1 MTAGNAIDAVLF
13 DLDGTL
19 LDTAPDLAAALNALR
34 ESEGLTSIAFEDI
47 RPHVSHGGA
56 ALVRL
61 GFPRARAAEFG
72 ALHMRLLDFYRRDI
86 PRATQFFPG
95 LDAVL
100 TELERM
106 GKAWGVVTNKPG
118 WLTQP
123 LLAALGLTA
132 RTGCI
137 VSGDSVAQRKPH
149 PLPLLHAAML
159 IGRAPSRCL
168 YVGDAER
175 DVVAARAAGMRTL
188 VAGYGYLGA
197 SDRPQDWQA
206 DGMIDHPQE
215 LLAWLANGTAE
226 RTASQ

>member
-1 MTAGNAIDAVLF
+1 MTAGNSIDAVLF

-34 ESEGLTSIAFEDI
+34 ESEGLAALAFEEI

-61 GFPRARAAEFG
+61 GFPQARDARFEGLRA
-72 ALHMRLLDFYRRDI
+72 RLLDFYRRDM
-86 PRATQFFPG
+86 PRATQLFPG
-95 LDAVL
+95 LDEVL
-100 TELERM
+100 GELERS
-106 GKAWGVVTNKPG
+106 GKPWGVVTNKPH
-118 WLTQP
+118 WLTHP

-132 RTGCI
+132 RAGCI
-137 VSGDSVAQRKPH
+137 VSGDTLTERKPH

-159 IGRAPSRCL
+159 VGRDPSRCL

-175 DVVAARAAGMRTL
+175 DVVAARAAGMRSL

-197 SDRPQDWQA
+197 SDRPLDWQA
-206 DGMIDHPQE
+206 DGMIDQPQE
-215 LLAWLANGTAE
+215 ILAWLVNGTARQE
-226 RTASQ
+226 LGL